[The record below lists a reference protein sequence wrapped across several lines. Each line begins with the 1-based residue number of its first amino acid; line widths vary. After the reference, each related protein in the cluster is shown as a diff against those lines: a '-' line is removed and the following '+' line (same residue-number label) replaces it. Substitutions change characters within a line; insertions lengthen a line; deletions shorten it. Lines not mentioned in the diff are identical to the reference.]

1 MVFEKGSRTLFSR
14 VNVFH
19 FYLGIQ
25 ILVSIEMESCLFFNG
40 YNRYIVQQKIFF
52 IFHHF
57 RHFFLDSEIRDPQT
71 CS

>member
-1 MVFEKGSRTLFSR
+1 MVSEKGSRTLFSR

-40 YNRYIVQQKIFF
+40 YNRYIVQQKIFSF
-52 IFHHF
+52 FSIFCIFSLILKSGIHEF
-57 RHFFLDSEIRDPQT
+57 A
-71 CS
+71 